1 MYRTKVVWLG
11 ADAFYA
17 FQSRGFGGQIGVAT
31 LSLSAQSFFVQYAL
45 VNLQNIDKEKYE
57 RHAYSCPEGPLRDR
71 SRMRANLL
79 LVPVRLE

>member
-1 MYRTKVVWLG
+1 MWLEV
-11 ADAFYA
+11 DAVYA
-17 FQSRGFGGQIGVAT
+17 FEDGGFGGQIGVAT
-31 LSLSAQSFFVQYAL
+31 SSLGAQSFFVQYAL

-57 RHAYSCPEGPLRDR
+57 RHAYSCPEGALRDR